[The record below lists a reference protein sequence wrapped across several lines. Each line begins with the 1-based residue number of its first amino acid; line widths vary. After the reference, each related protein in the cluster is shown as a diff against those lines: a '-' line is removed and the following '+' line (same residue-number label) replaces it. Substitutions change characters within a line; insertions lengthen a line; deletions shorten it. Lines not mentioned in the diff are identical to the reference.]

1 MRLSIFNSEH
11 STGSTPVI
19 LRTAIMVLLASSIV
33 LAGAVEV
40 GTRSFIYRISTN
52 LSRIHEESM
61 VAAQVHGGERG
72 HHQALLVGNS
82 LLLQAV
88 DIEELARGLQPEWTI
103 MRYAIEQTTHYD
115 WYYGIR
121 GLLAQGSRPDIIV
134 LCLEARHLIASS
146 LRNEVFAYY
155 LMQKRDLPSISR
167 VLELNAGDTFD
178 LLLAN
183 ASIFYALRK
192 DIRQIVLQ
200 RLIPELPQLTSMIAF
215 SPTPPADPS
224 VLRVIGK
231 ERLVAI
237 RDLAAS
243 SNVRLALL
251 LMPPSKPDSA
261 DALREIGREISM
273 PLLIP
278 LEKEG
283 LGISDYQEDGYHLN
297 QYGRGKFT
305 KSLVALLQEMY
316 GQEGIQQ

>member
-11 STGSTPVI
+11 SAGSAPAL
-19 LRTAIMVLLASSIV
+19 LRTAIMVLLAGSIV
-33 LAGAVEV
+33 LVGAVEV

-82 LLLQAV
+82 LLLHAV
-88 DIEELARGLQPEWTI
+88 DIEELAQGLRPEWTI
-103 MRYAIEQTTHYD
+103 MRYAIESTTYYD
-115 WYYGIR
+115 WYYGLR

-155 LMQKRDLPSISR
+155 LMQKRDLPNIR
-167 VLELNAGDTFD
+167 RALELNAGDTFD

-183 ASIFYALRK
+183 TSIFYALRK

-200 RLIPELPQLTSMIAF
+200 RLIPELPQLTSRIAF

-224 VLRVIGK
+224 VLRIIGK

-237 RDLAAS
+237 RDLATS
-243 SNVRLALL
+243 SNVRFVLL
-251 LMPPSKPDSA
+251 LMPPGKSDSA
-261 DALREIGREISM
+261 GALREVGQEISV
-273 PLLIP
+273 PVLAP
-278 LEKEG
+278 LEKDG
-283 LGISDYQEDGYHLN
+283 LDIGDYQDRYHLN
-297 QYGRGKFT
+297 ESGRDKFT
-305 KSLVALLQEMY
+305 KALRTLLQEMY
-316 GQEGIQQ
+316 GQDGIQQ